1 MIKIA
6 ENQNM
11 AKKIMEKNAE
21 EDEILESQSEQYP
34 ELMQIVEILA
44 DEVSIKINQAALE
57 VQTEMPYKEQ
67 WILEELIKVL
77 QERV

>member
-21 EDEILESQSEQYP
+21 EDEILESQSKQYP